1 MNQYDTTSELH
12 RWPGSPVRNTW
23 QQRPGAN
30 RSTERKIGTL
40 ASREPVDL
48 DQNSLTFNRLIESCR
63 PGISSRFAA
72 GLRRRKVATGDYL
85 VHQDEWVDTVFFPE
99 TAVISEFH
107 LLNDGRTVEVALT
120 GSESGVGLSAV
131 FGHKNATN
139 GAQVCIGGTV
149 IAVCRELLE
158 AEVARDNELRQAFIG
173 SLLERTSQLSLK
185 VTCNS
190 FHSVE
195 QRFCNWLLTLCVL
208 SDRHSL
214 PVTHEQIAR
223 ALGVHRPS
231 VTFIA
236 QSLREKNLINYTRG
250 RIAVRNITGLSK
262 LACDCGSAESSFRE
276 VQHVDQA
283 YNKQATFL

>member
-1 MNQYDTTSELH
+1 MNQINVTSELH

-23 QQRPGAN
+23 QEQPGSVRGN
-30 RSTERKIGTL
+30 DRRIGTL
-40 ASREPVDL
+40 ASRELLNL
-48 DQNSLTFNRLIESCR
+48 DQNSLTYNRLIESCR
-63 PGISSRFAA
+63 SRISSRFAA

-85 VHQDEWVDTVFFPE
+85 IHQDELVDMVYFPE
-99 TAVISEFH
+99 TAVVSEFH

-120 GSESGVGLSAV
+120 GNESAVGLSAV

-139 GAQVCIGGTV
+139 GSQVCIGGTV
-149 IAVCRELLE
+149 VAVSRELLE
-158 AEVARDNELRQAFIG
+158 AEIARDNELRLAFTS
-173 SLLERTSQLSLK
+173 SLMERMAQLSLR

-195 QRFCNWLLTLCVL
+195 QRFCNWLLTLCVS
-208 SDRHSL
+208 SDRRSL

-236 QSLREKNLINYTRG
+236 QSLREKGLINYTRG
-250 RIAVRNITGLSK
+250 RIAIRNISGLSK
-262 LACDCGSAESSFRE
+262 LACGCGSGESE
-276 VQHVDQA
+276 VLDIRHISRPYSEPASV
-283 YNKQATFL
+283 L

>member
-1 MNQYDTTSELH
+1 MNQYNTTGDLH
-12 RWPGSPVRNTW
+12 RWPGSPAPNTW
-23 QQRPGAN
+23 QRPGAN
-30 RSTERKIGTL
+30 RGTDRKIGTL
-40 ASREPVDL
+40 AAREPVDL

-63 PGISSRFAA
+63 AGISSRFAA
-72 GLRRRKVATGDYL
+72 GLRRRKVGTGDYL

-99 TAVISEFH
+99 TAVLSEFH

-120 GSESGVGLSAV
+120 GNESAVGLASV
-131 FGHKNATN
+131 FGQKNATN

-158 AEVARDNELRQAFIG
+158 AEVARDNELKQAFIG
-173 SLLERTSQLSLK
+173 ALLERTEQLSLK

-208 SDRHSL
+208 SERNSL

-250 RIAVRNITGLSK
+250 RIAVKNIAGLSR
-262 LACDCGSAESSFRE
+262 LACDCGSAEPRFRD
-276 VQHVDQA
+276 VQPVDQA
-283 YNKQATFL
+283 YSRQASFL